1 MHARPTARAL
11 ALCLLLFGCGAGLAQ
26 ETKPTAGSATNS
38 SAKGAAP
45 RTYVIVHGAWG
56 GGWAFRRVEGLLRAR
71 GHTVYR
77 PTLTGLGERRHLATR
92 DVGLNTHVE
101 DVVNVLLF
109 EDLRD
114 VVLVGHSYGGMVI
127 TGVADRVPE
136 RIRSLVY
143 LDAFVPADGESVS
156 TLVGARGAWLKQME
170 KDGFLVPPWVKADQ
184 PPPKDVPHPLKT
196 FTDPVVYKSEA
207 AKRLPATYILTVEAN
222 AKTDDFDAQAERA
235 KARGWTILRM
245 QADHNPQR
253 TAPEALVELLD
264 QTR

>member
-1 MHARPTARAL
+1 V
-11 ALCLLLFGCGAGLAQ
+11 
-26 ETKPTAGSATNS
+26 ATF
-38 SAKGAAP
+38 
-45 RTYVIVHGAWG
+45 VIVHGAWSG
-56 GGWAFRRVEGLLRAR
+56 GHAWRWLRPLLRAA
-71 GHTVYR
+71 GHEVFT
-77 PTLTGLGERRHLATR
+77 PALTGLGERSHLANAQI
-92 DVGLNTHVE
+92 DLDTHVL
-101 DVVNVLLF
+101 DVVGVLEY
-109 EDLRD
+109 EDLLQ

-170 KDGFLVPPWVKADQ
+170 RDGFLVPPWVKADQ

-235 KARGWTILRM
+235 KARGWTVLRM